1 MGFTPPG
8 VQPMLALGG
17 GLSAIAALAH
27 IGCIIFGAS
36 WYRFFGAGERMARM
50 AETGD
55 PTAAFITAGIAAV
68 LMLWAAYALS
78 AAGALP
84 RMPWSKLALSAITGI
99 YLLRGL
105 AGIGVALF
113 VADTEQGTPF
123 WWWSSAICLAF
134 GTVHAWGL
142 SRVWDRL

>member
-1 MGFTPPG
+1 MSVTPAG

-17 GLSAIAALAH
+17 ALSAIAALAH
-27 IGCIIFGAS
+27 IGCIVFGAP

-50 AETGD
+50 AEAGN
-55 PTAAFITAGIAAV
+55 PTAAIITAGIAAV
-68 LMLWAAYALS
+68 LMLWAAYAFS

-123 WWWSSAICLAF
+123 WWWSSAICLVF
-134 GTVHAWGL
+134 GAVHAWGL
-142 SRVWDRL
+142 SRVWERL